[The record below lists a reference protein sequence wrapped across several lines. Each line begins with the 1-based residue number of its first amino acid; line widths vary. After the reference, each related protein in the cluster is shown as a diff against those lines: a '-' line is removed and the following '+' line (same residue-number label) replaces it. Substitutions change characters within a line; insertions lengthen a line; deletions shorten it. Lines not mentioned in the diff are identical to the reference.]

1 MSLSFC
7 VIFEIQCHFHRYIIN
22 KYKYLLYKALFSF
35 KNENDTK
42 WQWHKMT
49 YFCQDN
55 CQNATQSL
63 GQIRSWS
70 FRSNSFS
77 DGKKV
82 LKIVYINNILF
93 IYTIFRRGIIFLF
106 WFWPKWP
113 WPNLTGIT
121 LKIYTTRKF
130 VLKFVIIPLLWFFYI
145 TFASTYTFSNRPCCQ
160 DNRAV
165 C

>member
-1 MSLSFC
+1 MTRNSTVSC
-7 VIFEIQCHFHRYIIN
+7 WVYVNYINNNFLIN
-22 KYKYLLYKALFSF
+22 KVKAVFSQLQ
-35 KNENDTK
+35 K
-42 WQWHKMT
+42 
-49 YFCQDN
+49 
-55 CQNATQSL
+55 S